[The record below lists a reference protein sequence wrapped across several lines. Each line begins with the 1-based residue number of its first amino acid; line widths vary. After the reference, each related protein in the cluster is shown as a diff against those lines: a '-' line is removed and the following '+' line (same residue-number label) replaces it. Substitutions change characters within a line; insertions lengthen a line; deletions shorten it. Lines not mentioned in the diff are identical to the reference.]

1 MLQTTKENFIYKTFI
16 VISLLICPVVAI
28 APLGSWIPLAIVAIS
43 CSLFNKSLYKKK
55 NILEIPMVIIITF
68 SWIIINTILVGKNFF
83 ILEKFL
89 YFFLLIIFGLIIIK
103 TDLSNSNL
111 KKIIVVFAISFIL
124 SATLIIVDSKIDLGI
139 KLWLSNNL
147 DSSNFKSFY
156 ALKDWTS
163 LSDFRKNNVDQII
176 SYNKT
181 AYSRGIISLTVLALP
196 LSLLCFFYNKKLL
209 TYIILILNLLLV
221 FYSSNLT
228 VILSFFIVFF
238 FGTFFYFQNA
248 LLKKYL
254 PWFLG
259 IYFLS
264 CPFILGK
271 LDYKK
276 FSDYED
282 QLFNNRNELLVKYCG
297 EDIDFDFAFLNR
309 KKHSIF
315 LYCNKQSDFS
325 TSFQNE
331 NTIEKM
337 RIFLNYNLYLTA
349 LQKLHRLMI
358 WSYVKEKILEKPLM
372 GHGFFSS
379 RNIANEMRDTESR
392 TKYQLIPLHP
402 HNSRLQ
408 IWLELGLLGII
419 IFFSFIK
426 LILDKIYY
434 YFQINRSVAT
444 ITFMTFF
451 QVLTIGQ
458 ISFGFWQSW
467 WLAII
472 LMVFILYKYVFK
484 CFKSHALQ
492 SNS

>member
-16 VISLLICPVVAI
+16 VISLLICPVVVI

-209 TYIILILNLLLV
+209 TYIILILNLLLA

-379 RNIANEMRDTESR
+379 RNIANEMRDTESG

-402 HNSRLQ
+402 HNSILQ

>member
-209 TYIILILNLLLV
+209 TYIILILNLLLA

>member
-16 VISLLICPVVAI
+16 VISLLICPVVVI

-209 TYIILILNLLLV
+209 TYIILILNLLLA

-402 HNSRLQ
+402 HNSILQ

>member
-1 MLQTTKENFIYKTFI
+1 ML
-16 VISLLICPVVAI
+16 A
-28 APLGSWIPLAIVAIS
+28 
-43 CSLFNKSLYKKK
+43 
-55 NILEIPMVIIITF
+55 
-68 SWIIINTILVGKNFF
+68 
-83 ILEKFL
+83 
-89 YFFLLIIFGLIIIK
+89 
-103 TDLSNSNL
+103 
-111 KKIIVVFAISFIL
+111 
-124 SATLIIVDSKIDLGI
+124 
-139 KLWLSNNL
+139 
-147 DSSNFKSFY
+147 
-156 ALKDWTS
+156 
-163 LSDFRKNNVDQII
+163 
-176 SYNKT
+176 
-181 AYSRGIISLTVLALP
+181 
-196 LSLLCFFYNKKLL
+196 
-209 TYIILILNLLLV
+209 

-259 IYFLS
+259 VYFLS

-402 HNSRLQ
+402 HNSILQ